1 LPKAHY
7 NGSAKKKA
15 RHFSSML
22 FTYIRSADV
31 FLRCILMAVKM
42 DIDNFDKRMLAIR
55 KQNNLSQRSFSDL
68 VGVSPSYIAL
78 VELGKN
84 RPSFNFIMSVLKTMQ
99 VSADWLLL
107 GKGSMYP
114 PIKKEEI
121 KEINEDRVDYGA
133 GNLPRDDDFKS
144 YLDKLNDDQ
153 KRVLMVMAK
162 EMIEKNEM
170 KEFVSKLGATQLG
183 ELLQIPSLSEP

>member
-1 LPKAHY
+1 VYVNVFIEGEYIMDINNIGKRILRIRQET
-7 NGSAKKKA
+7 GFSQAKFA
-15 RHFSSML
+15 RF
-22 FTYIRSADV
+22 ADV
-31 FLRCILMAVKM
+31 GHGYLGTI
-42 DIDNFDKRMLAIR
+42 
-55 KQNNLSQRSFSDL
+55 
-68 VGVSPSYIAL
+68 
-78 VELGKN
+78 ELGKKK
-84 RPSFNFIMSVLKTMQ
+84 PSFNFIVSVLDATK
-99 VSADWLLL
+99 VSADWLLT
-107 GKGSMYP
+107 GEGAMYLP
-114 PIKKEEI
+114 TKKEKQEI

-183 ELLQIPSLSEP
+183 ELLQIPS